1 MISFLL
7 LFGGIAV
14 IILSAGWL
22 VDGASSLAKKIGI
35 SDMVIGLTIVAF
47 GTSSPELAVN
57 IFSAISGATD
67 IAIGNI
73 IGSNICNIMLILG
86 VSALIYPLA
95 INNNTKWKEIPL
107 SLLAAVVLL
116 FMTNDVF
123 INNDQAG
130 DFLSRGDGLVLLCFM
145 MIFLSYTYILA
156 LKGEVSV
163 EEYVEII
170 PVWKSL
176 LMIGAGLTGLFLGGK
191 YLVVGAIDIARMIG
205 ISEKVI
211 GLTIVAIGTS
221 LPELATSA
229 VAAYKKKTD
238 IAVGNV
244 IGSNIFNIFFVL
256 GITSVINPLPFNKTV
271 NIDLAF
277 CISAS
282 LLLFL
287 TTFTFRRSSIDRFE
301 GAFFL
306 VLYVSYLV
314 YLVI

>member
-22 VDGASSLAKKIGI
+22 VDGASSLAKRMGI

-57 IFSAISGATD
+57 IFSAVSGATD

-130 DFLSRGDGLVLLCFM
+130 DFLSRGDGLILLCFM

-163 EEYVEII
+163 EEHVEII

-176 LMIGAGLTGLFLGGK
+176 LMIAAGLTGLFLGGK
-191 YLVVGAIDIARMIG
+191 YLVAGAIDIARMIG

-221 LPELATSA
+221 IPELATSA
-229 VAAYKKKTD
+229 VAAFKKKTD

-277 CISAS
+277 CIAAS

-287 TTFTFRRSSIDRFE
+287 TTFTFRRSSIDRSE

-306 VLYVSYLV
+306 ILYISYLV